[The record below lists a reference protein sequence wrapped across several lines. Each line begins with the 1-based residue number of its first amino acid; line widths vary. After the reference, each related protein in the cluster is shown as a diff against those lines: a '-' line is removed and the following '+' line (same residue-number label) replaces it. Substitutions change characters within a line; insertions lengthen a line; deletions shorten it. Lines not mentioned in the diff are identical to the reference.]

1 MSNVSQVVN
10 LGHISIQKVDFFL
23 IVNELKV

>member
-10 LGHISIQKVDFFL
+10 LGYISSQK
-23 IVNELKV
+23 